1 MTTCLP
7 AAAPCGAL
15 LSCALSRATLSR
27 AALLWVALLCIGL
40 VHVPAAQ
47 AQRAQ
52 GAWTSRCEPSHCSAS
67 VRVRSDEPG
76 VPYAWQL
83 RVSRHADARIEVVLL
98 TGSLRPADDA
108 EIATQVDGKP
118 SMTLAPDSGYRRIG
132 RSNTF
137 VVAGAHTDALL
148 SAMRGGR
155 QLALAF
161 RTPAGAQARAII
173 PLAGLD
179 AALAK
184 IGVNAPAPA
193 MAIRQKA
200 AQEKAAVP
208 DAHAGAAPGARPAA
222 DSTRKQP
229 APAAP
234 QASAAAKTPASSSA
248 AAGAPPR
255 QHPESTHP
263 AADSELPAAVLDGP
277 DAPPPAAAPGRAVQ
291 DSVSV
296 PRQFACQGNE
306 PFWNLMI
313 DGDNARFVS
322 LSGSGDAQ
330 PVLLTG
336 RLQGTA
342 EGSGATFG
350 WRGRSADGNSYGA
363 LIERRACRDSMSD
376 REGVTAY
383 PYAATVAAPGG
394 RTLQGCCNTGL
405 SLDRRA
411 GTVGEPTV
419 NLAGLRGRA
428 PEDWSRHL
436 PDMLRALQVCLER
449 TPGEGAYVTKAWPM
463 NRGLVGVRTRNASV
477 GWFEC
482 IAAQDGRTVDSFVP
496 VDSQAARIADEER
509 LLFVP
514 ASGAPQAG
522 NCFRHEQVLDD
533 AGRALG
539 WLTANGCWRAPAP
552 PVARRK

>member
-1 MTTCLP
+1 MTTRLP
-7 AAAPCGAL
+7 AAVACGAAL
-15 LSCALSRATLSR
+15 FCALPRAALPR
-27 AALLWVALLCIGL
+27 AALLWAALPCIGL
-40 VHVPAAQ
+40 VHVPAAY
-47 AQRAQ
+47 AQRAE
-52 GAWTSRCEPSHCSAS
+52 GAWSSRCEASHCSAS

-98 TGSLRPADDA
+98 TGSRRPADDA
-108 EIATQVDGKP
+108 GIATQVDGKP
-118 SMTLAPDSGYRRIG
+118 SITLAADSGYRRIG

-137 VVAGAHTDALL
+137 VVAAAHTDALL
-148 SAMRGGR
+148 GAMRGGR
-155 QLALAF
+155 QLTLAF
-161 RTPAGAQARAII
+161 RTPAGAQARAVI
-173 PLAGLD
+173 PLAGMD

-184 IGVNAPAPA
+184 IGVKAPALAPA
-193 MAIRQKA
+193 TRQKA
-200 AQEKAAVP
+200 GQEKAAVR
-208 DAHAGAAPGARPAA
+208 DAPTAPATGPAA
-222 DSTRKQP
+222 DAGRVQP

-234 QASAAAKTPASSSA
+234 QASAAAKPPAPSSA

-255 QHPESTHP
+255 QHPQSTHP

-277 DAPPPAAAPGRAVQ
+277 DAAPPPAAPGSAAQ

-350 WRGRSADGNSYGA
+350 WRGRGADGNSYGA

-411 GTVGEPTV
+411 DTVGEPTV

-436 PDMLRALQVCLER
+436 PDMLRALQACLER

-463 NRGLVGVRTRNASV
+463 HRGLVGVRTRNASV

-482 IAAQDGRTVDSFVP
+482 IAAQDGRSVDSFVP

-514 ASGAPQAG
+514 ASGTPQAG